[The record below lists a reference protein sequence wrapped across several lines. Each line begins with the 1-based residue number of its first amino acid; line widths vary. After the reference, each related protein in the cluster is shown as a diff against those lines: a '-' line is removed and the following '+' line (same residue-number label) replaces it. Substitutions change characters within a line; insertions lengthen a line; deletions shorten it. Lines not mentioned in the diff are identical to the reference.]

1 MSGATARTLSH
12 GHLGH
17 QQVFDAP
24 EAAHAEPTLI
34 SELMKLIG
42 VEAAALLVR
51 DFGGTRL
58 YVPNAPMAHDVVT
71 RSIGLI
77 AAVKLA
83 RTFGGDRVLIP
94 SPTAQLRRPAQILA
108 MRSREMS
115 VAAIARELRCTERY
129 VYKVLAGTRS
139 YPRPSRLAPKHRAGH
154 AHT

>member
-1 MSGATARTLSH
+1 VRTLSH
-12 GHLGH
+12 GHLGR
-17 QQVFDAP
+17 QQVFAAAP
-24 EAAHAEPTLI
+24 AAHVEPTMI
-34 SELMKLIG
+34 SELLELVG
-42 VEAAALLVR
+42 AEAAALLVR

-58 YVPNAPMAHDVVT
+58 YVPNSPMAHDVVT

-83 RTFGGDRVLIP
+83 RTFGGDRVPIP

-139 YPRPSRLAPKHRAGH
+139 YPRPSRLAPKRRAGH